1 MGGLLSGLGGICALA
16 SFVCWII
23 ILIAAFKE
31 ETVKGLLCLCVPFYI
46 LYYAFTGFKHE
57 KKGLIIGV
65 SLGGV
70 VLGGILQVVGAAMA
84 VADAAAVAS

>member
-1 MGGLLSGLGGICALA
+1 M
-16 SFVCWII
+16 
-23 ILIAAFKE
+23 
-31 ETVKGLLCLCVPFYI
+31 CVPFYI

-65 SLGGV
+65 SLGGGL
-70 VLGGILQVVGAAMA
+70 LGGILQVVGAAMA